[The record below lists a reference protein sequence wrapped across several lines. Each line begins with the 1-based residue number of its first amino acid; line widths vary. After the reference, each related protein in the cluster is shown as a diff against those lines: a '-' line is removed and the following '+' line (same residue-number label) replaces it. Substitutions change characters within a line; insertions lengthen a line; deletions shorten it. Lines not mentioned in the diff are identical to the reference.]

1 MSHFNIDLNVDNY
14 SIQELERLL
23 NIKENNYNLVNILD
37 NSKELKNKIFTVS
50 SLDNVKKKDIELFLK
65 DVVNRLEKNLI
76 INKLA
81 EFDNTLIK
89 LLELIN

>member
-37 NSKELKNKIFTVS
+37 KSKELKNKIFTVS
-50 SLDNVKKKDIELFLK
+50 SLDNIKKKDIELFLK

-89 LLELIN
+89 LLELVN

>member
-14 SIQELERLL
+14 SIKELEHLL
-23 NIKENNYNLVNILD
+23 NITKDDYNLMNIL
-37 NSKELKNKIFTVS
+37 NKSKELKTKIFTVS
-50 SLDNVKKKDIELFLK
+50 SLDNEKKKDIELFLK

-89 LLELIN
+89 LLELLN

>member
-14 SIQELERLL
+14 SIKELEHLL
-23 NIKENNYNLVNILD
+23 NITKDDYNLMNIL
-37 NSKELKNKIFTVS
+37 NKSKELKTKIFTVS
-50 SLDNVKKKDIELFLK
+50 SLDDMKKKDIELFLK

>member
-1 MSHFNIDLNVDNY
+1 MNHFNIDLNVDNY

-37 NSKELKNKIFTVS
+37 KSKELKNKIFTVS
-50 SLDNVKKKDIELFLK
+50 SLDNIKKKDIELFLK

>member
-1 MSHFNIDLNVDNY
+1 MSSFNIDLNVDNY

-37 NSKELKNKIFTVS
+37 KSKQLKNKIFTVS
-50 SLDNVKKKDIELFLK
+50 SLDNIKKKDIELFLK

-89 LLELIN
+89 LLELVN

>member
-1 MSHFNIDLNVDNY
+1 MSSFNIDLNVDNY

-50 SLDNVKKKDIELFLK
+50 SLDNIKKKDIELFPK
-65 DVVNRLEKNLI
+65 DVVHRLEKNLI
-76 INKLA
+76 INKLT
-81 EFDNTLIK
+81 EFDNKLIK
-89 LLELIN
+89 LLELLN

>member
-1 MSHFNIDLNVDNY
+1 MSSFNIDLNVDNY

-37 NSKELKNKIFTVS
+37 KSKQLKNKIFTVS
-50 SLDNVKKKDIELFLK
+50 SLDNIKKKDIELFLK

-76 INKLA
+76 INKLV

-89 LLELIN
+89 LLELVN

>member
-1 MSHFNIDLNVDNY
+1 MSSFNIDLNVDNY

-37 NSKELKNKIFTVS
+37 KSKELKNKIFTVS
-50 SLDNVKKKDIELFLK
+50 SLDNIKKKDIELFLK

-89 LLELIN
+89 LLELVN

>member
-1 MSHFNIDLNVDNY
+1 MSHLNIDLNVDNY

-50 SLDNVKKKDIELFLK
+50 SLDDIKKKDIELFLK
-65 DVVNRLEKNLI
+65 EVVNRLEKNLI
-76 INKLA
+76 INKLT

-89 LLELIN
+89 LLELLN

>member
-37 NSKELKNKIFTVS
+37 KSKELKNKIFTIS
-50 SLDNVKKKDIELFLK
+50 SLDDMKKKDIELFLK
-65 DVVNRLEKNLI
+65 EVVNRLEKNLI

-89 LLELIN
+89 LLELLN

>member
-50 SLDNVKKKDIELFLK
+50 SLDNIKKKDIELFLK

>member
-1 MSHFNIDLNVDNY
+1 MSSFNIDLNVDNY

-50 SLDNVKKKDIELFLK
+50 SLDNIKKKDIELFLK